1 MTPEVIATYF
11 EIGKS

>member
-11 EIGKS
+11 QIGKP